1 MHRLADDNE
10 DNAPFQI
17 DYLDLGV
24 QAKQLQRVLAAYQ
37 CPLLTGE
44 TLSSGFL
51 TQTEERVP
59 VYRLILTFKNI
70 NILKLLTVLVHL

>member
-44 TLSSGFL
+44 TPSSG
-51 TQTEERVP
+51 
-59 VYRLILTFKNI
+59 Y
-70 NILKLLTVLVHL
+70 KL

>member
-24 QAKQLQRVLAAYQ
+24 QAKQLQHVPAAYQ
-37 CPLLTGE
+37 CPLLVGE
-44 TLSSGFL
+44 TLSSD
-51 TQTEERVP
+51 
-59 VYRLILTFKNI
+59 Y
-70 NILKLLTVLVHL
+70 

>member
-24 QAKQLQRVLAAYQ
+24 QAKQLQRILAAYQ
-37 CPLLTGE
+37 C
-44 TLSSGFL
+44 LSFI
-51 TQTEERVP
+51 EDVKA
-59 VYRLILTFKNI
+59 IDI
-70 NILKLLTVLVHL
+70 DDD

>member
-24 QAKQLQRVLAAYQ
+24 QAKQLHCTEPPVDWRA
-37 CPLLTGE
+37 
-44 TLSSGFL
+44 LSLGF
-51 TQTEERVP
+51 
-59 VYRLILTFKNI
+59 VYCSEMLPSFT
-70 NILKLLTVLVHL
+70 